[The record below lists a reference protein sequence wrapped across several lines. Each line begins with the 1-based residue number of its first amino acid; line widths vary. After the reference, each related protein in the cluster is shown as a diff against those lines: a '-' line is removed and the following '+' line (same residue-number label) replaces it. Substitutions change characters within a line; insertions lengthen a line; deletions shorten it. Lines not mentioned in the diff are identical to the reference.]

1 MEAGNQDS
9 AEADVFQIKDQLYS
23 NKDREQLHRALQERI
38 NIRGV
43 RRLIVDFSKAR
54 WFGAPILDELVV
66 VAQLLHERGG
76 ELVLVGS
83 PKINRMISA
92 ARVDRVKLFANVQS
106 ALASIGRPV
115 CAAA

>member
-1 MEAGNQDS
+1 MEAEIQDS
-9 AEADVFQIKDQLYS
+9 AEADIFQIKDQLYS
-23 NKDREQLHRALQERI
+23 NKDREQLHQALQERI
-38 NIRGV
+38 DIRGV

-54 WFGAPILDELVV
+54 WFGAPFLNELVV
-66 VAQLLHERGG
+66 AAQLLHERDG
-76 ELVLVGS
+76 ELLLVRS